1 MRTSRKQRRQKKS
14 SALPIIG
21 WISAVLLV
29 SIIAV
34 FGYKTYFTANQDA
47 PDDTTLEEQ
56 PVKAVEPVE
65 QKMNEATSTTTDE
78 EKTVEKPVEKPA
90 IGPGGYIENQP
101 VPTEP
106 TFIDGILI
114 ANKLYPLPSTYNPGE
129 SPEAKSAFD
138 QMAQAALAEGHEL
151 VAFSGFRSYEYQT
164 TLYNNYVSRDGQ
176 ENADRYSARPGY
188 SEHQTGL
195 AFDIGEKGQEDLWL
209 TEEFGE
215 TPAGL
220 WLVENAHK
228 YGFILR
234 YPKGKEDVTGF
245 MYESWHFR
253 YLGAEV
259 ATEIYEAG
267 ITLEEYLNIQP

>member
-29 SIIAV
+29 SIIVV
-34 FGYKTYFTANQDA
+34 FGYKTYFVANEDVSVNTK
-47 PDDTTLEEQ
+47 PEEQ

-65 QKMNEATSTTTDE
+65 QKMNEATSITTDE
-78 EKTVEKPVEKPA
+78 EKTVEKPA

-114 ANKLYPLPSTYNPGE
+114 VNKLYPLPSMYNEGE

-138 QMAQAALAEGHEL
+138 QMAQAALIDGHEL

-220 WLVENAHK
+220 WLVDNAHK

-253 YLGAEV
+253 YLGADV
-259 ATEIYEAG
+259 ATKIYEAG